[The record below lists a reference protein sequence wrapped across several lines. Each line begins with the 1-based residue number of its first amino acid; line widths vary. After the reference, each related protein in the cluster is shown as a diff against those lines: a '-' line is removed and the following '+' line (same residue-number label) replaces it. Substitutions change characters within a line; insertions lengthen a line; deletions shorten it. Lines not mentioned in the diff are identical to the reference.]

1 MNEVLTWPYKL
12 MQQAEHSRL
21 VDNLP
26 WVTQI
31 AGVPID
37 MMDSSMAELGCSEE
51 EIQWVR
57 HFRSLHKTKNKG
69 GLLLVGR
76 NFYPAPEV
84 RLMAMGAAF
93 LRHYI
98 DARVVTIDR
107 LTKILGDEEN
117 GYNPT
122 VLIITNF
129 HRISNT
135 GGAGI
140 PNWQLQQIYALLV
153 ERFSNRRTTIMH
165 VDDEQKLILD
175 YGKSLHD
182 FIYGNWS
189 IIEAL

>member
-1 MNEVLTWPYKL
+1 MNAMVWPYKL
-12 MQQAEHSRL
+12 MQQQEHSRL
-21 VDNLP
+21 VDNLY
-26 WVTQI
+26 WVTQV

-37 MMDSSMAELGCSEE
+37 YMDSSMAELGCSDEE
-51 EIQWVR
+51 VQWVR
-57 HFRSLHKTKNKG
+57 NFRSHAHTKNRG
-69 GLLLVGR
+69 GLILAGR
-76 NFYPAPEV
+76 NFIPAPEV

-129 HRISNT
+129 HRVSNT

-140 PNWQLQQIYALLV
+140 PNWQLQQIYGLLV
-153 ERFSNRRTTIMH
+153 ERFSTRRTTIMH
-165 VDDEQKLILD
+165 VDDEQKLIID

>member
-1 MNEVLTWPYKL
+1 MNEVAWPYKL
-12 MQQAEHSRL
+12 MQPQEHSRL
-21 VDNLP
+21 VENLH
-26 WVTQI
+26 WVTQV

-37 MMDSSMAELGCSEE
+37 MMDSSMAELGCSKAEVE
-51 EIQWVR
+51 WVR
-57 HFRSLHKTKNKG
+57 HFPSLHQTKNKG
-69 GLLLVGR
+69 GLMLVGR
-76 NFYPAPEV
+76 EFDPAPEV

-107 LTKILGDEEN
+107 LTRILSDEEN

-129 HRISNT
+129 HRVSNT

-140 PNWQLQQIYALLV
+140 PNWQLQQIYGLLV
-153 ERFSNRRTTIMH
+153 ERFSTRRTTIMH
-165 VDDEQKLILD
+165 VDDEQKLIVD